1 MSHILHVANIIK
13 ALFSGSFDR
22 QNHKIR
28 DLGKYPSIN
37 TLLPYQLQDSLQ
49 RKAFLPQVSWI
60 RVGDLHILSVGKYKY
75 STDSRLS
82 VIFNEPEQEWVLQIA
97 GVTESD
103 AGMYE
108 CQISTKPVLSFMVS
122 MEVVGEAPRE
132 VLSSSLCLFKFMEFL
147 VCV

>member
-1 MSHILHVANIIK
+1 ML
-13 ALFSGSFDR
+13 
-22 QNHKIR
+22 
-28 DLGKYPSIN
+28 
-37 TLLPYQLQDSLQ
+37 TCQLQDTFQ
-49 RKAFLPQVSWI
+49 RKDPLPQVSWI

-122 MEVVGEAPRE
+122 MEVVGEAPRVE
-132 VLSSSLCLFKFMEFL
+132 VLSSSLRLL
-147 VCV
+147 N